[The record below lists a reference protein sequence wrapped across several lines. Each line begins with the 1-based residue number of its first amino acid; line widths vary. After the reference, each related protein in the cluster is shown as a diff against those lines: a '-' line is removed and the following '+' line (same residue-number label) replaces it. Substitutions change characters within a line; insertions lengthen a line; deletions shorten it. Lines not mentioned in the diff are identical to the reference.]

1 MSDDGEKS
9 LPEIQRDGF
18 AATLRQ
24 EREKA
29 RISLRELAKRAGIS
43 KSSLSQFEAGKGNP
57 SLESLWALA
66 QALNIRVSE
75 LIDPPARASKLVRA
89 SERADIQAD
98 AADYAVTLL
107 SAAPAGAR
115 RDIYRAAFDPGTVK
129 HSEPHSPGTVE
140 HIILLTGRARIG
152 EEGNMVELLPGDYL
166 TFAADCAHAY
176 EALEPGT
183 TGLIIMEYD

>member
-1 MSDDGEKS
+1 MPEDSDNS
-9 LPEIQRDGF
+9 LPEERRDNF
-18 AATLRQ
+18 AAILRS

-57 SLESLWALA
+57 SLESLWALS

-89 SERADIQAD
+89 SERADIHAE
-98 AADYAVTLL
+98 ASDYAVTLL

-115 RDIYRAAFDPGTVK
+115 RDLYRAEFSPGTVK
-129 HSEPHSPGTVE
+129 LSAPHAPGTVE

-152 EEGNMVELLPGDYL
+152 EKGNTEELLPGDYL
-166 TFAADCAHAY
+166 TFAADCAHVY

-183 TGLIIMEYD
+183 TGLIIMEHD